1 MDRYFQISHYLDELA
16 ERNLTANELE
26 GKIRELL
33 EQIRSDKPTLV
44 PILLNKLKRT
54 QNPALAFVVG
64 LALQQMND
72 PAIYDAV
79 VALLHDPTV
88 GDEVKMSLISVFVH
102 YGGDVET
109 LDVNRVFKHPPSSYL
124 LAVGQLLDAI
134 AEDENV
140 ISLFLDS
147 FAQLPKAIQIGS
159 VQGFGSL
166 NDERA
171 LKLLAVLAEYWDRD
185 VASAAIEAIG
195 SIGSGKSLTV
205 LDNLFNYRESAWGII
220 EKSIQK
226 LRRKGLSPEALD
238 PPPAPL
244 RECLVTAADGRGS
257 SILVV
262 CRRDGPRRYDAQLF
276 MLNERV
282 GIKDCHGMRRISPK
296 RYREMISALD
306 SEIGLY
312 PIPYEYAVTLIRD
325 ALFVARSHRALISPE
340 FAFRRRIFGADEL
353 TPRQHIPVFP
363 EILLARVR
371 RNLDRLL
378 ASSDYLVDESPFD
391 NWWLDTPQA
400 YAFFTRFLGRRKN
413 RLPSKAVLTAFI
425 NDVIEPER
433 PHFIRRLGLTV
444 ELLAKFDSNHPS
456 AITQTALALWIAL
469 QDESRPLA
477 SIPFFQELAELTSEM
492 VLNNIALGYR
502 EPEGFLPEHYQ

>member
-16 ERNLTANELE
+16 ERNLTTNELE

-33 EQIRSDKPTLV
+33 EQIRPDQPTLV

-54 QNPALAFVVG
+54 ENPAVASVVG

-88 GDEVKMSLISVFVH
+88 RDEVKMSLLSVFVH

-109 LDVNRVFKHPPSSYL
+109 LDVNRVFKHPPSSYRI
-124 LAVGQLLDAI
+124 AVGQLLDAV
-134 AEDENV
+134 AKDENV
-140 ISLFLDS
+140 ISHFLAS
-147 FAQLPKAIQIGS
+147 FAQLPKAMQIGS
-159 VQGFGSL
+159 VQGLGSL

-171 LKLLAVLAEYWDRD
+171 LKLLATLAEYWDRD
-185 VASAAIEAIG
+185 VALAAIAAIG
-195 SIGSGKSLTV
+195 SIKSGKALTV
-205 LDNLFNYRESAWGII
+205 LENLFNYRESAWGLI
-220 EKSIQK
+220 EKSIRNLK
-226 LRRKGLSPEALD
+226 REGLSPESLD

-257 SILVV
+257 SILVIS
-262 CRRDGPRRYDAQLF
+262 RKDGPRRYDTHLF

-282 GIKDCHGMRRISPK
+282 GIKDCHGMRRTSPK
-296 RYREMISALD
+296 QYREMIGALD

-312 PIPYEYAVTLIRD
+312 SIPYEYAVTLIRD

-340 FAFRRRIFGADEL
+340 FAFRRRVFGTDDL
-353 TPRQHIPVFP
+353 TPRPHTPVFP
-363 EILLARVR
+363 EILMARAR

-391 NWWLDTPQA
+391 NWWLDTPQS
-400 YAFFTRFLGRRKN
+400 YAFFTRFMARRKN
-413 RLPSKAVLTAFI
+413 RVPSQAVLTAFI

-433 PHFIRRLGLTV
+433 AHLVRRLGLTV
-444 ELLAKFDSNHPS
+444 ELLAKFDSNCPS
-456 AITQTALALWIAL
+456 ALIQAALALWIAL

-477 SIPFFQELAELTSEM
+477 SIPFFQALADLTSEM